1 MSKRTER
8 ILLFFLDFLTINAAY
23 FAYYW
28 LRIESEW
35 FASPIQPEL
44 WLPMVVIYLYWLL
57 LFAFFGLYR
66 SWYAQSRLDEL
77 VTIFRT
83 TASGVL
89 VLFFLVF
96 LDDDGAGSQP
106 GLRTLIMVY
115 WFLVLV
121 SVSAGRLAI
130 RSVQKKLLESGIGAR
145 NTVIVGWS
153 HKAYEMCDM
162 VLKYPALGYK
172 LVGFATVKKSE
183 AAKKGVPKNYK
194 GVPILG
200 KVEQLPALIQQY
212 GIREVL
218 VGLDSTEHDQL
229 LDIIRYCDGYELGM
243 KIMPD
248 MYDIVSGQARLNS
261 IYGFPLIEVMPEIL
275 KPWEESLKRLV
286 DIIVSV
292 IVLILGLPLW
302 LLVGLI
308 IKLDSRGS
316 MLYKQERVGKN
327 GKLFNIYKFRS
338 MAADAE
344 KSSGPVWAQK
354 KDPRVTRVGALIR
367 RMHIDEI
374 PQFINVLRGD
384 MSLVGPRPERPF
396 FVEKLTGELPLY
408 KRRLKV
414 RPGITGWAQVK
425 HKYDE
430 SIEDVKLK
438 LKYDL
443 FYIENM
449 SWRMDL
455 KILFNT
461 LYVMMLGKGHA

>member
-1 MSKRTER
+1 MTKRTER
-8 ILLFFLDFLTINAAY
+8 TLLFLLDLLTINAAY
-23 FAYYW
+23 VAYYW

-44 WLPMVVIYLYWLL
+44 WLPMAVIYCYWLL

-89 VLFFLVF
+89 VLFFLIF
-96 LDDDGAGSQP
+96 LDDDGANPQP
-106 GLRTLIMVY
+106 GLRTLIIVY
-115 WFLVLV
+115 WVLLLI
-121 SVSAGRLAI
+121 SVSLGRLTI
-130 RSVQKKLLESGIGAR
+130 RSVQKRLLESGIGAR

-172 LVGFATVKKSE
+172 LVGFMTVKKQ
-183 AAKKGVPKNYK
+183 AVPKRGVQKNYK

-200 KVEQLPALIQQY
+200 PVDQMPSLIRQY
-212 GIREVL
+212 DIREVL
-218 VGLDSTEHDQL
+218 IGLDTTEHDQL
-229 LDIIRYCDGYELGM
+229 LDIIRHCDGFEVGM

-248 MYDIVSGQARLNS
+248 MYDIVSGQARLSS
-261 IYGFPLIEVMPEIL
+261 IYGFPLIDVMPEIL
-275 KPWEESLKRLV
+275 KPWEESLKRLL
-286 DIIVSV
+286 DMMVSV
-292 IVLILGLPLW
+292 IVLVVGLPFW
-302 LLVGLI
+302 ILVGLI
-308 IKLDSRGS
+308 IKLDSLGPI
-316 MLYKQERVGKN
+316 LYKQERVGKN

-338 MAADAE
+338 MTADAE
-344 KSSGPVWAQK
+344 KTSGPVWAQK
-354 KDPRVTRVGALIR
+354 KDPRVTRVGAIIR
-367 RMHIDEI
+367 RLHIDEI

-396 FVEKLTGELPLY
+396 FVDKLAGELPLY

-461 LYVMMLGKGHA
+461 LYVMILGKGHA

>member
-1 MSKRTER
+1 MAKRTER
-8 ILLFFLDFLTINAAY
+8 ILLFFRDFLTINAAY
-23 FAYYW
+23 VAYYW

-96 LDDDGAGSQP
+96 LDDDGGGPQP

-130 RSVQKKLLESGIGAR
+130 RSVQKKLPESGIGAR

-172 LVGFATVKKSE
+172 IVGFATRKKAR

-200 KVEQLPALIQQY
+200 AVEQ
-212 GIREVL
+212 
-218 VGLDSTEHDQL
+218 
-229 LDIIRYCDGYELGM
+229 
-243 KIMPD
+243 MP
-248 MYDIVSGQARLNS
+248 S
-261 IYGFPLIEVMPEIL
+261 
-275 KPWEESLKRLV
+275 
-286 DIIVSV
+286 
-292 IVLILGLPLW
+292 
-302 LLVGLI
+302 
-308 IKLDSRGS
+308 
-316 MLYKQERVGKN
+316 
-327 GKLFNIYKFRS
+327 
-338 MAADAE
+338 
-344 KSSGPVWAQK
+344 
-354 KDPRVTRVGALIR
+354 LIR
-367 RMHIDEI
+367 QYE
-374 PQFINVLRGD
+374 
-384 MSLVGPRPERPF
+384 
-396 FVEKLTGELPLY
+396 
-408 KRRLKV
+408 
-414 RPGITGWAQVK
+414 
-425 HKYDE
+425 
-430 SIEDVKLK
+430 
-438 LKYDL
+438 
-443 FYIENM
+443 
-449 SWRMDL
+449 
-455 KILFNT
+455 
-461 LYVMMLGKGHA
+461 

>member
-8 ILLFFLDFLTINAAY
+8 ILLFFLDLLTINAAY
-23 FAYYW
+23 VAYYW

-44 WLPMVVIYLYWLL
+44 WLPMAVIYVYWLL

-89 VLFFLVF
+89 VLFFLIF
-96 LDDDGAGSQP
+96 LDDDGAGPQP

-115 WFLVLV
+115 WVLVLV
-121 SVSAGRLAI
+121 CVSAGRLTI

-162 VLKYPALGYK
+162 VLKYPALGYR
-172 LVGFATVKKSE
+172 LVGFATVKNRL
-183 AAKKGVPKNYK
+183 ATKKGVPKNYK

-200 KVEQLPALIQQY
+200 AVGQMPSLIRQY
-212 GIREVL
+212 DIREVL
-218 VGLDSTEHDQL
+218 IGLDSTEHDKL
-229 LDIIRYCDGYELGM
+229 LDIIRYCDGHELGM

-248 MYDIVSGQARLNS
+248 MYDIVSGQARLSS
-261 IYGFPLIEVMPEIL
+261 IYGFPLIEVMPEIM
-275 KPWEESLKRLV
+275 KPWEESLKRLSDMV
-286 DIIVSV
+286 VSAIILVV
-292 IVLILGLPLW
+292 GLPLW

-308 IKLDSRGS
+308 IKLDSRGP

-327 GKLFNIYKFRS
+327 GRPFNIYKFRS
-338 MAADAE
+338 MEADAE
-344 KSSGPVWAQK
+344 KNSGPVWALK
-354 KDPRVTRVGALIR
+354 KDPRVTRVGAIIR
-367 RMHIDEI
+367 RMHIDEV

-384 MSLVGPRPERPF
+384 MSLVGPRPERSF
-396 FVEKLTGELPLY
+396 FVDKLAEELPLY

>member
-1 MSKRTER
+1 MPKRTER
-8 ILLFFLDFLTINAAY
+8 ILLYVLDFLTINAAY
-23 FAYYW
+23 VAYYW

-44 WLPMVVIYLYWLL
+44 WLPMGVIYVYWLL

-96 LDDDGAGSQP
+96 LDDDGAGPQP

-115 WFLVLV
+115 WLLVLV
-121 SVSAGRLAI
+121 TVSVGRLTI
-130 RSVQKKLLESGIGAR
+130 RSAQKKLLESGIGAR

-153 HKAYEMCDM
+153 QKAYEMCDM

-172 LVGFATVKKSE
+172 LVGFATVKKL
-183 AAKKGVPKNYK
+183 AGTKKGVAKNYK

-200 KVEQLPALIQQY
+200 AVEQMPSLIRQY
-212 GIREVL
+212 EIREVL
-218 VGLDSTEHDQL
+218 IGLDSTEHDKL

-248 MYDIVSGQARLNS
+248 MYDIVSGQARLSS
-261 IYGFPLIEVMPEIL
+261 IYGFPLIEVMPEIM
-275 KPWEESLKRLV
+275 KPWEESLKRLLDMV
-286 DIIVSV
+286 VSAF
-292 IVLILGLPLW
+292 ILVVGLPLW

-308 IKLDSRGS
+308 IKLDSRGPV
-316 MLYKQERVGKN
+316 LYKQERVGKN
-327 GKLFNIYKFRS
+327 GRLFNIYKFRS
-338 MAADAE
+338 MEADAE
-344 KSSGPVWAQK
+344 KSSGPVWALK
-354 KDPRVTRVGALIR
+354 KDPRVTRVGAIIR
-367 RMHIDEI
+367 RMHIDEV

-384 MSLVGPRPERPF
+384 MSLVGPRPERSF
-396 FVEKLTGELPLY
+396 FVDKLTEELPLY

-461 LYVMMLGKGHA
+461 LYVMILGKGHA